1 MSIMHISLYR
11 SYRPRSFSDVIGQ
24 DAAVHVIRTAIH
36 RDTVGH
42 AYLFSGPR
50 GSGKTSLA
58 RLLAKAVNCAALSGE
73 GEPCGKCI
81 NCMSISRGDH
91 LDVIE
96 IDGASNN
103 GVDEVRELRAKVSL
117 APFSASYKVY
127 IIDEV
132 HMLSTAAF
140 NALLKTVEEP
150 PEHVIF
156 ILATTEPHKVPVTI
170 RSRCQHIPFHR
181 IAVPSI
187 RQRLRQVCEQEGFE
201 IQEEALWELA
211 RQADGALRDALS
223 LLEQAVTLSS
233 GDLTM
238 EGVCRMLGGG
248 TRPEVERWLVLLRKG
263 VEEAHH
269 QLQTMVA
276 SGVSPERFLDQVF
289 LLFRDL
295 WVVRKWGESVVS
307 GLDLSEQEEAFLVE
321 EAPHW
326 SEGDLS
332 RAMDHCLRLFGRVR
346 LGIRG
351 DVFVGAMMTGLL
363 SKPVEFPAGRDA
375 RGRGSLSEQ
384 VQEQPRSQVPET
396 SHSNLSDRERE
407 SRSSTGEMPQK
418 FQVPYQKRN
427 FSADL
432 PSPASRKSETVPTAP
447 IAAKRTV
454 TWVGDPNAS
463 FAEDPKQAWRALM
476 EDLRDQDLS
485 LFAALSRCEAVLDA
499 GKGLTI
505 RPPVDF
511 PFLID
516 LVSQERHAWRLVR
529 LCQTRGLA
537 EPLRLVVGDKEMPF
551 SVPPEGEPEDVLPG
565 SSGTLFQVPLSVSGS
580 TGEGKK
586 MLSKSQGEGGDPD
599 SETEEVGVEKD
610 VDRIRRWFSS
620 EVLLMKKDTKDEEDS
635 RSEEAVEEGATE
647 I

>member
-1 MSIMHISLYR
+1 MHMSLYR
-11 SYRPRSFSDVIGQ
+11 SYRPRSFSEVIGQ
-24 DAAVHVIRTAIH
+24 DAAVHVIRTAIN
-36 RDTVGH
+36 RDKVGH

-58 RLLAKAVNCAALSGE
+58 RLLAKAVNCTDLSRE
-73 GEPCGKCI
+73 GEPCG
-81 NCMSISRGDH
+81 NCSNCTAISRGDH

-117 APFSASYKVY
+117 APFSGSHKVY

-181 IAVPSI
+181 IAVSDI
-187 RQRLRQVCEQEGFE
+187 RQRLRKVCEQENFQ

-238 EGVCRMLGGG
+238 EGVRRMLGGG
-248 TRPEVERWLVLLRKG
+248 TRPEVERWLVLLREG

-269 QLQTMVA
+269 ELQTMVA

-295 WVVRKWGESVVS
+295 WVVRKWGETAVS
-307 GLDLSEQEEAFLVE
+307 GLELSEQEKTFLLG

-326 SEGDLS
+326 PESDLS

-351 DVFVGAMMTGLL
+351 DVFVGAMTTGLL
-363 SKPVEFPAGRDA
+363 GEPVESPAGRDLRA
-375 RGRGSLSEQ
+375 RNPLSEGVSSKLQ
-384 VQEQPRSQVPET
+384 STKVGATHHDSSQIGGERGPSGEEKKQTAPVFSPKREVPSRAQVPVSGKDVSASPGPMADTGKVVET
-396 SHSNLSDRERE
+396 S
-407 SRSSTGEMPQK
+407 
-418 FQVPYQKRN
+418 
-427 FSADL
+427 
-432 PSPASRKSETVPTAP
+432 
-447 IAAKRTV
+447 
-454 TWVGDPNAS
+454 DPGAR
-463 FAEDPKQAWRALM
+463 FCEDPKRAWRALM
-476 EDLRDQDLS
+476 VDLRDQDLS
-485 LFAALSRCEAVLDA
+485 LFAALSRCGVTMEAGA
-499 GKGLTI
+499 GLTI
-505 RPPVDF
+505 IPPPDF
-511 PFLID
+511 PFLAD
-516 LVSQERHAWRLVR
+516 LISQERHSWRLAR
-529 LCQTRGLA
+529 LCQARGLDQ
-537 EPLRLVVGDKEMPF
+537 PPHLLVGEKEISLSAP
-551 SVPPEGEPEDVLPG
+551 SEGEPEDALPG
-565 SSGTLFQVPLSVSGS
+565 SSGTLFQVPVSVSGS
-580 TGEGKK
+580 DGDNKKGSSPSRNEGSDAD
-586 MLSKSQGEGGDPD
+586 LSTAEA
-599 SETEEVGVEKD
+599 GVEQD
-610 VDRIRRWFSS
+610 VDRLRRWFSA
-620 EVLLMKKDTKDEEDS
+620 EVLLMKKDNGNEEDS
-635 RSEEAVEEGATE
+635 RSEEAVEEGAAE